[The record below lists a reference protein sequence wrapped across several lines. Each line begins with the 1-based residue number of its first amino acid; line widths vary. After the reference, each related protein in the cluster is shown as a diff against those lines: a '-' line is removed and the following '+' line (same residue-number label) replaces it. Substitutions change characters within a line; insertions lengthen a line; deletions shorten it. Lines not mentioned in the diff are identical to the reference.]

1 MFVLWLCIAAHPQ
14 LTKLLTVYSQY
25 ETVARGAY
33 TAWGLWFILHLVYS
47 TLVLSVWFCLSEHR
61 SNLIRSPTRSRS
73 SPRLGP
79 TGDFRFLWQSLPAAR
94 FTRLR
99 HFSFGFVSPRLSLAV
114 VTWGATEPSGKIGF
128 IFEKG
133 MRFEQNLRSKARG
146 RSEKMDLRR
155 IWAEN
160 FEGGGR
166 FMWWWSLLQFG
177 VVCLVSG

>member
-79 TGDFRFLWQSLPAAR
+79 TGDFRFLWQFA
-94 FTRLR
+94 
-99 HFSFGFVSPRLSLAV
+99 
-114 VTWGATEPSGKIGF
+114 SGKVHATSPFFVRFRFSSF
-128 IFEKG
+128 IISCSYMRSDWTAWKDRFYIWEGYEVWAKLEKQG
-133 MRFEQNLRSKARG
+133 ARAERKNGSEEDLSREFRG
-146 RSEKMDLRR
+146 RWEVYVVVVV
-155 IWAEN
+155 IAVWCCV
-160 FEGGGR
+160 
-166 FMWWWSLLQFG
+166 FG
-177 VVCLVSG
+177 